1 MSDFEKV
8 EVWRKIKTNEI
19 QILIGTRSSLFLPFQ
34 NLGLIIVDEEHDN
47 AYKPREVKPYFNA
60 KDAAQVLAKFYD
72 AKVILGSATPSVE
85 SYFAAKNDKLKY
97 VFLGKRFGE
106 VALPKYEIIN
116 FKEAQESKLSVG
128 HFSQILI
135 DKISENLQ
143 NKKQSIIL
151 AQQTRIC

>member
-1 MSDFEKV
+1 
-8 EVWRKIKTNEI
+8 
-19 QILIGTRSSLFLPFQ
+19 
-34 NLGLIIVDEEHDN
+34 
-47 AYKPREVKPYFNA
+47 
-60 KDAAQVLAKFYD
+60 
-72 AKVILGSATPSVE
+72 
-85 SYFAAKNDKLKY
+85 
-97 VFLGKRFGE
+97 

>member
-1 MSDFEKV
+1 LS
-8 EVWRKIKTNEI
+8 
-19 QILIGTRSSLFLPFQ
+19 
-34 NLGLIIVDEEHDN
+34 H
-47 AYKPREVKPYFNA
+47 
-60 KDAAQVLAKFYD
+60 
-72 AKVILGSATPSVE
+72 VE

-97 VFLGKRFGE
+97 VFLGKRFGD

-151 AQQTRIC
+151 HNRRGYANVVECESCGNVTYCSNCDVVMTYHKATNGIPKEIQEVLDYKRVILDLTISRRMVLSSLAYYPKEGMTLTEMYEGNI